1 MNMKKPMTRGRIKI
15 DLRRLK
21 GRVLQLEQRGIKY
34 KFHKKKLISR
44 MGTFF
49 TFLWRF
55 NSINASILE
64 AAYIFKWDFV
74 RWVNSKLGK
83 LKHKTDWSTL
93 SLFSEAFVRNTW
105 KRFSSKKLLTFPFC
119 SFSGSFLS
127 ISCYKQSHLRLRCFV
142 NFCKK
147 LSLKEKSVLFTA
159 NDHNVCH
166 SVYNHLHL
174 DFRTRSYLGLVSKL
188 RKT

>member
-1 MNMKKPMTRGRIKI
+1 
-15 DLRRLK
+15 
-21 GRVLQLEQRGIKY
+21 
-34 KFHKKKLISR
+34 

-49 TFLWRF
+49 IFLWRF

-93 SLFSEAFVRNTW
+93 SLFSEAFVRNTR

-127 ISCYKQSHLRLRCFV
+127 ISCYKQSLRFWDYVVLSISA
-142 NFCKK
+142 KK
-147 LSLKEKSVLFTA
+147 MSSKEKSVLFTA

-166 SVYNHLHL
+166 SVYNYNHLHL